1 VSPESLKL
9 YTKNFSVECRSL
21 QSLKYIKVRR
31 VEARADDAWYDITLR
46 QLRRGEVSFY
56 RVKDLLTG
64 EWLFKLCKDK
74 EQGKILV
81 KAVKCP
87 AGIRFSQLEGRTMV
101 FQQSNV
107 EDMLYDVISL
117 SQADENDKVSRDI
130 VSNIEEVPA
139 IIKENYTV
147 KSYEEATGKKAP
159 GKHLV
164 TLSKRDDEKELVTLF
179 VLERAWA
186 LSKSTLEEKLEAKK
200 QKTKATKKEVDTGD
214 VWLCP
219 ICGKKHRLVH
229 VETEKTVKHALRKP
243 HSE

>member
-1 VSPESLKL
+1 MQ
-9 YTKNFSVECRSL
+9 F
-21 QSLKYIKVRR
+21 LKYIKVRQ
-31 VEARADDAWYDITLR
+31 VEARPDDAWYDMTLR
-46 QLRRGEVSFY
+46 QLRSGEVSFY
-56 RVKDLLTG
+56 RVKDFLTG
-64 EWLFKLCKDK
+64 EWLFKMCKDA

-130 VSNIEEVPA
+130 VSSIEEVPA

-147 KSYEEATGKKAP
+147 KPYEEATGKKAP

-164 TLSKRDDEKELVTLF
+164 TLSKRDNEKELVTLF
-179 VLERAWA
+179 VLERAWS
-186 LSKSTLEEKLEAKK
+186 LSKSTPEEKLEEKEQRT
-200 QKTKATKKEVDTGD
+200 QKTRETKKEVDTGD

-229 VETEKTVKHALRKP
+229 VETEKTVKHALREP
-243 HSE
+243 HSV